1 MILLH
6 KDPGRE
12 PMNHVFTMF
21 FYALAVLLLILSF
34 CKDQDKT
41 RSGIQKGISMMLG
54 VMPYFLTILL
64 VTGTALNLLKPD
76 TIRQILG
83 AESGLRGMITAAL
96 AGTAALVPVLA
107 VFPMVS
113 ELLKNGAGTA
123 QMAIFISTLTTVGFI
138 TIPLEIKYLGVKAAV
153 LRNILFFLA
162 AFVTS
167 YLLGVML

>member
-1 MILLH
+1 
-6 KDPGRE
+6 
-12 PMNHVFTMF
+12 MNRVFTMF
-21 FYALAVLLLILSF
+21 LYALAILLLIVSVY
-34 CKDQDKT
+34 KDRDKT
-41 RSGIQKGISMMLG
+41 KRGIQKGIWMMLG
-54 VMPYFLTILL
+54 VLPYFLT
-64 VTGTALNLLKPD
+64 GTALIYLKPD

-113 ELLKNGAGTA
+113 ELLRNGAGTA

-162 AFVTS
+162 AFATS

>member
-1 MILLH
+1 
-6 KDPGRE
+6 
-12 PMNHVFTMF
+12 MNRVFTMF
-21 FYALAVLLLILSF
+21 LYALAILLLIVSVY
-34 CKDQDKT
+34 KDRDKT
-41 RSGIQKGISMMLG
+41 KRGIQKGIWMMLG
-54 VMPYFLTILL
+54 VLPYFLTIML
-64 VTGTALNLLKPD
+64 VTGTALIYLKPD

-113 ELLKNGAGTA
+113 ELLRNVAGTA

-162 AFVTS
+162 AFATS